1 MRIFVAGGTGAIGR
15 PLVAALVA
23 AGHEVTVF
31 SRSADRVASLGLPDV
46 VPAVGDALRRDDV
59 VSAVQKAEPEVVI
72 NQLTNLAQSAN
83 PLAVK
88 RGFDQTSR
96 LRQEASVTV
105 VAAARTAG
113 ARRVVAQSISF
124 IYRPGPGVRSEA
136 DPLWT
141 EASGQIGQLAGSLAT
156 LESATLGDAQVE
168 GVVLRYG
175 SFYGPGTYFARDG
188 LYASMISKRLL
199 PIPGDGGGRFGMVH
213 IDDAA
218 AATVAALDGPT
229 GVFNVVDDVPAP
241 ASEWLPFV
249 ATLLG
254 AKPPRRV
261 PEAVARVGAGKF
273 LAYLMCDQ
281 PAVSN
286 QRARTELGWSP
297 RYPDWHE
304 GLRRALTADTP

>member
-1 MRIFVAGGTGAIGR
+1 MRVFVAGGTGAIGR
-15 PLVAALVA
+15 PLVVALTA

-31 SRSADRVASLGLPDV
+31 SRSAERVESLGLPGV
-46 VPAVGDALRRDDV
+46 AAAVGEALSPHDV
-59 VSAVQKAEPEVVI
+59 TRAVEAAKPDVVI
-72 NQLTNLAQSAN
+72 NELTSLAQSAN

-96 LRQEASVTV
+96 LRREASGSLVR
-105 VAAARTAG
+105 AARAAG

-124 IYRPGPGVRSEA
+124 IYRPGPGLRTEA

-141 EASGQIGQLAGSLAT
+141 DATGQIGQLAGSLAV
-156 LESATLGDAQVE
+156 LEWSTLGDEALE

-175 SFYGPGTYFARDG
+175 SFYGPGTYFAPGG
-188 LYASMISKRLL
+188 LYTSLIAKRRL
-199 PIPGDGGGRFGMVH
+199 PMPGDGAGCFGLVH
-213 IDDAA
+213 IEDAA
-218 AATVAALDGPT
+218 AATVASLEGPT

-241 ASEWLPFV
+241 ASEWMPFV
-249 ATLLG
+249 ARLLG
-254 AKPPRRV
+254 AKPPLHV

-304 GLRRALTADTP
+304 GLRAALVGA

>member
-23 AGHEVTVF
+23 AGHDVTVF
-31 SRSADRVASLGLPDV
+31 SRSAERVAALGLPDV
-46 VPAVGDALRRDDV
+46 AAAVGDALREDEV
-59 VSAVQKAEPEVVI
+59 TSSVQRAAPDVVI
-72 NQLTNLAQSAN
+72 NQLTSLAQSAN

-96 LRQEASVTV
+96 LRREASGTL

-113 ARRVVAQSISF
+113 ARRVIAQSISF
-124 IYRPGPGVRSEA
+124 VYRPGPGMRSET

-141 EASGQIGQLAGSLAT
+141 EATGQIGRLAHSLAT

-175 SFYGPGTYFARDG
+175 SFYGPGTYFAPGG
-188 LYASMISKRLL
+188 LYASMLSRRLL
-199 PIPGDGGGRFGMVH
+199 PVAGDGAGRFGLVH

-218 AATVAALDGPT
+218 AATVAALDGPV
-229 GVFNVVDDVPAP
+229 GIFNVVDDVPAP
-241 ASEWLPFV
+241 ASEWLPYV

-286 QRARTELGWSP
+286 ERARTELGWSP
-297 RYPDWHE
+297 RFPDWHD
-304 GLRRALTADTP
+304 GLREALTGS